1 MSTKPDHSI
10 SLNPWKALHF
20 PKEVMLERTE
30 EELVEGCK
38 AGDRQ
43 AQKRVYDHYAG
54 PMLMVCRRY
63 ARDDH
68 EAQDMLHDGFL
79 KVFLKIES
87 FQGRA
92 ALKTWI
98 SRVMVNN
105 CLSSLRKKL
114 KRGFQVTLE
123 QTQIPEPEVPEVALK
138 DYEHLS
144 AQDVFDAIKELPL
157 GYRTVF
163 SMFVLDDFQH
173 REIAE
178 QLEISEGT
186 SKSQL
191 SKAKKML
198 YKLLT
203 EKSES

>member
-1 MSTKPDHSI
+1 VSSKPDHSI

-30 EELVEGCK
+30 QELVEGCK

-43 AQKRVYDHYAG
+43 AQKRVYEHYAG
-54 PMLMVCRRY
+54 PMLMVCKRY

-68 EAQDMLHDGFL
+68 EAKDMLHDGFL
-79 KVFLKIES
+79 RVFLKIDS
-87 FQGRA
+87 FQERA
-92 ALKTWI
+92 SLKTWI

-105 CLSSLRKKL
+105 CLTTLRKKL
-114 KRGFQVTLE
+114 KRGFQVALE
-123 QTQIPEPEVPEVALK
+123 DKQVPEPEVPEVELK
-138 DYEHLS
+138 NYEHLS
-144 AQDVFDAIKELPL
+144 AQDVFEAISELPL

-163 SMFVLDDFQH
+163 SLYVLDDFQH
-173 REIAE
+173 QEIAE
-178 QLEISEGT
+178 QLNISEGT

-198 YKLLT
+198 YKILT
-203 EKSES
+203 EKAHP